1 MMSSRWSTWSLATA
15 VDVVVDE
22 VAGQPGSDARLV
34 DGDGGVVVVDVVVDV
49 DVVEVG
55 IVVVVGPDG
64 QP

>member
-1 MMSSRWSTWSLATA
+1 MSSGWSTWPLATA
-15 VDVVVDE
+15 VSVVDE